1 MSVFVYCK
9 LMSANYILDTHP
21 PAFYSKKWRW
31 SVSILRYFA
40 KYASINI
47 TDQERFKQL
56 YETWGARA
64 IILSKPSRLVRQSN
78 INQILPPKG
87 EMIVTVVNTF
97 APDEPLEPILRAA
110 EQLPNYYFYITGDTI
125 YADRNI
131 LTNKTKNVIFT
142 GYLLNDEYW
151 NQLEKSRVVMVLT
164 TYPHSLLAGAQD
176 AMDIGKP
183 MILSKQPVLTE
194 YFSKGVIF
202 VENTTKGIV
211 DGLLTFCEK
220 ELYLIQEV
228 PELLLEKQA
237 EWDENYMEL
246 LNLIGR
252 IT

>member
-1 MSVFVYCK
+1 
-9 LMSANYILDTHP
+9 
-21 PAFYSKKWRW
+21 
-31 SVSILRYFA
+31 
-40 KYASINI
+40 
-47 TDQERFKQL
+47 
-56 YETWGARA
+56 
-64 IILSKPSRLVRQSN
+64 
-78 INQILPPKG
+78 
-87 EMIVTVVNTF
+87 
-97 APDEPLEPILRAA
+97 
-110 EQLPNYYFYITGDTI
+110 
-125 YADRNI
+125 
-131 LTNKTKNVIFT
+131 
-142 GYLLNDEYW
+142 
-151 NQLEKSRVVMVLT
+151 MVLT